1 MYTVVLEAREP
12 LAVLIAS
19 LSINYFF
26 FFFSIQV
33 KNFFMNM
40 GKKQK
45 TTFIVFVFFFYALIL
60 RVLLSKSL
68 GRGSKEKVLLS

>member
-45 TTFIVFVFFFYALIL
+45 TTFIVFVFFLCFDTQGPPEQ
-60 RVLLSKSL
+60 KF
-68 GRGSKEKVLLS
+68 GEGK

>member
-19 LSINYFF
+19 LSINSFF
-26 FFFSIQV
+26 FFFHSG
-33 KNFFMNM
+33 KELLYKY
-40 GKKQK
+40 GKKNRKQHSLSL
-45 TTFIVFVFFFYALIL
+45 VFFYALIL

>member
-26 FFFSIQV
+26 FFSIQV
-33 KNFFMNM
+33 KNFFINM
-40 GKKQK
+40 GKK
-45 TTFIVFVFFFYALIL
+45 TENNIHCLWFFFML
-60 RVLLSKSL
+60 
-68 GRGSKEKVLLS
+68 